1 MSGFH
6 SFSLIL
12 AIIDAQCFDL
22 LIHWRLQDSNILLLC
37 FHLFIGIIL

>member
-12 AIIDAQCFDL
+12 AIIDAQCFNP
-22 LIHWRLQDSNILLLC
+22 LIHWRLQDSNSLLFC